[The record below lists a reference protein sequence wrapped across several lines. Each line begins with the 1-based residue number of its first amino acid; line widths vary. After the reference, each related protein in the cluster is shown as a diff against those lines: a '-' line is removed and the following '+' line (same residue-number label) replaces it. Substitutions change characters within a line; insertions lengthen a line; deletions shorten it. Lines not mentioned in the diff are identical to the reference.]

1 MSISSFSLSLLYLM
15 LHFTMGHNEIEIVEQ
30 AALKQIATFG
40 VCERVGV
47 HTCVCV
53 CVCMCRLRGRH
64 SRKRPTGQ
72 RVAPGHKIHT
82 VDVCLFYHWYSDT
95 NWSIK
100 KAGLWT
106 HVYDSFQHSTKQL
119 GGLDTILVTRFYS
132 NFEMALH
139 NFSCMRLTHYVILVV
154 CYHRLFY
161 VFVP

>member
-1 MSISSFSLSLLYLM
+1 MSISSFSLSFLYLT
-15 LHFTMGHNEIEIVEQ
+15 LHFTIRHNEIVIVEQ

-40 VCERVGV
+40 VCERVGKR
-47 HTCVCV
+47 TCVCV
-53 CVCMCRLRGRH
+53 YVPVMVKAFQEVANRTKSSTRAQNTYIRCVPILSLIQWH
-64 SRKRPTGQ
+64 
-72 RVAPGHKIHT
+72 H
-82 VDVCLFYHWYSDT
+82 
-95 NWSIK
+95 WSIK

-106 HVYDSFQHSTKQL
+106 HVYDSFQHSAKQL